1 MTFSKSSLVAAGLA
15 GMLLAAGPAAAQDIK
30 IGALMPMTGDLQAFG
45 PSSMSGIEL
54 ALKEINAQGGLL
66 DGRTLTV
73 VVGDT
78 QTAAQTAVDAAQ
90 KLVNVDSVVAIVGA
104 LSSGNS
110 GPVATSVTGP
120 AGIPQVS
127 SASTAPVLSDID
139 DKDFFFRTVPA
150 DSLQGVV
157 LAQVAK
163 AEGFEN
169 VSVLYINNDYGEG
182 LATAF
187 TGAFKA
193 KGGSIAANLA
203 YEPGNASYRGELQNA
218 AGDGAEALVLIG
230 YPENGV
236 AILRQ
241 SLEGG
246 FFDSFIFTDGMKT
259 PDIISAIGA
268 DFMDG
273 SIGTAPQAVADSPAA
288 ATFRS
293 AYEAEYGELPPK
305 PFIDTAYDAAFVLA
319 LAIEKAGSTDGAA
332 IRDALR
338 EVSSAPG
345 MEILP
350 GEWEKAKAAI
360 AAGDDIDYV
369 GAGGAQDFDSK
380 GDVPGTFA
388 FWAIEGGEIVTREV
402 LAPEM

>member
-1 MTFSKSSLVAAGLA
+1 MTFGKSSLAAAAVAGL
-15 GMLLAAGPAAAQDIK
+15 LLAAGPVAAQDVR

-45 PSSMSGIEL
+45 PSSLSGIEL

-66 DGRTLTV
+66 DGRDLTV

-78 QTAAQTAVDAAQ
+78 QTAAQAAVDAAQ
-90 KLVNVDSVVAIVGA
+90 KLVNVDRVVGIIGA

-120 AGIPQVS
+120 LGIPQVS

-139 DKDFFFRTVPA
+139 DNDFFFRTVPA

-157 LAQVAK
+157 LAQIAK
-163 AEGFEN
+163 AEGFET

-182 LATAF
+182 LSTAF
-187 TGAFKA
+187 SGAFA
-193 KGGSIAANLA
+193 AEGGSIAANLA
-203 YEPGNASYRGELQNA
+203 YEPGNASYRGELQRA

-259 PDIISAIGA
+259 PDVISAIGA
-268 DFMDG
+268 DFMNG

-288 ATFRS
+288 VTFRD
-293 AYEAEYGELPPK
+293 AYEAEFGELPPK

-332 IRDALR
+332 VRDALR
-338 EVSSAPG
+338 QVSSAPG
-345 MEILP
+345 VEILP

-369 GAGGAQDFDSK
+369 GAGGSQDFDAK

-388 FWAIEGGEIVTREV
+388 FWAIEDGEIVTREV
-402 LAPEM
+402 LAPKM